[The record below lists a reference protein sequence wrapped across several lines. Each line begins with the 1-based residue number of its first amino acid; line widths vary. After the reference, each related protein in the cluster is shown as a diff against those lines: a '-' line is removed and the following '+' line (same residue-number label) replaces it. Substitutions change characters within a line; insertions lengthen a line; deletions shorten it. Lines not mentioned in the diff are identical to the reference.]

1 MRSELKEDNLDA
13 SLSRGV
19 WWKDH
24 LVLETWS
31 VALMILVTIPY
42 SSFIFACS

>member
-19 WWKDH
+19 WWDDH
-24 LVLETWS
+24 LGLETFGD
-31 VALMILVTIPY
+31 VPFGFGNDL
-42 SSFIFACS
+42 